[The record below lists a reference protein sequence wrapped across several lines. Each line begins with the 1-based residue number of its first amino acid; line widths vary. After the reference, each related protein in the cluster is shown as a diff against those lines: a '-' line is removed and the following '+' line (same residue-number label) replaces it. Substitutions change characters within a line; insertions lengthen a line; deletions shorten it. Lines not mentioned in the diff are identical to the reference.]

1 MNLQKVRTTTTA
13 RVTATVEVT
22 TGSWGPGCQLDQVYR
37 QAAEEAEG
45 TIRRLLSESGGKARL
60 INVERIVAITTD
72 TCTPK

>member
-1 MNLQKVRTTTTA
+1 
-13 RVTATVEVT
+13 
-22 TGSWGPGCQLDQVYR
+22 VYR

-72 TCTPK
+72 TSTPK